1 MVQVIDTSAD
11 RTRLPASFP
20 GTDPNP
26 RYCRGM
32 RRGLITSVVA
42 AVGGL
47 VLAGFATAAPAAAAP
62 SNIGDIGDIVTNFQ
76 IDYQVKPDG
85 GLHVKETIA
94 YHFGSSGRHG
104 IYRNLVTRE
113 PYKDDDSKDQKYE
126 IDNIKV
132 DSATAPDEFSTST
145 TKSNGQRDQSIQIKI
160 GSADETISGTEAT
173 YVIEY
178 DVRGALRHF
187 DDRSE
192 LFWDATGSG
201 WDARLAQV
209 TVNVEVPDG
218 VQQVEC
224 FAGLAGSTDTCQQK
238 TVTAGKG
245 VFRQSDLDYGE
256 QLTIV
261 AGIKAGVVSND
272 TPIVVDPPSAFER
285 AGVTVPGVI
294 TSALVTVGALFAGIL
309 YRKNG
314 NKDQR
319 FAGMPPGTFPPD
331 GVAVQPVKDDLRE
344 DQIPV
349 AFSPPRIPVAE
360 GGLLIDAKATTTE
373 TAATLIDLA
382 VRGGIR
388 IDNTGNEQKAVLL
401 NPAVATVPHEQALM
415 QGLFPSLQP
424 GSEIELE
431 RRPTGDTSMREAHD
445 AMIVQLRE
453 QIKQR
458 GWYVRMPRAGG
469 GSSFATGTKVA
480 CLGMV
485 GIWVFGA
492 GIAGTAI
499 GAATGGLGRAAS
511 IVIPVVAVLIAFGM
525 WMGKRGK
532 GVRSPAGRAV
542 ADQLIGFRQYLA
554 TAEADQLR
562 FEEGEDIFS
571 KYLPWAIAFDL
582 ADRWQ
587 RVCAQLVAAGRITPD
602 PYWYTGPAYY
612 SSGFSAGSISQTVA
626 HTFDPPPAPAGS
638 GGGGGSSSGFSGGS
652 SGGGGGGGGGGSW

>member
-1 MVQVIDTSAD
+1 
-11 RTRLPASFP
+11 
-20 GTDPNP
+20 
-26 RYCRGM
+26 M
-32 RRGLITSVVA
+32 RRGIFTAVVS
-42 AVGGL
+42 AVAGL
-47 VLAGFATAAPAAAAP
+47 VLAGFATAAPASAAP
-62 SNIGDIGDIVTNFQ
+62 SAPGDVVRNFQ
-76 IDYQVKPDG
+76 IDYEVKADG
-85 GLHVKETIA
+85 VLKVTETIA

-104 IYRNLVTRE
+104 IYRNLITRE

-126 IDNIKV
+126 ISNIEVESK
-132 DSATAPDEFSTST
+132 TAPDEFSTET
-145 TKSNGQRDQSIQIKI
+145 TKSNNQRDQSIQIKI

-173 YVIEY
+173 YVITY

-187 DDRSE
+187 EDHSE
-192 LFWDATGSG
+192 LFWDATGNG
-201 WDARLAQV
+201 WEANLANV
-209 TVNVEVPDG
+209 TVNVTVPEG

-224 FAGLAGSTDTCQQK
+224 FAGVGGSTDSCEQK
-238 TVTAGKG
+238 TITGGKG
-245 VFRQSDLDYGE
+245 VFTQTNISTGE
-256 QLTIV
+256 QLTVV

-272 TPIVVDPPSAFER
+272 APIVVDPPSGLER
-285 AGVTVPGVI
+285 AGVSVAGLIGSGV
-294 TSALVTVGALFAGIL
+294 VTVGALLAAVL

-314 NKDQR
+314 NRDQR

-331 GVAVQPVKDDLRE
+331 GVAVQPVKDDLTE

-401 NPAVATVPHEQALM
+401 NPAVATVPHEQYLL
-415 QGLFPSLQP
+415 QGLFPSLAP

-445 AMIVQLRE
+445 AMIGQLRE
-453 QIKQR
+453 QIRQR

-499 GAATGGLGRAAS
+499 GAATGGLGRGAS
-511 IVIPVVAVLIAFGM
+511 IVIPVVAVLVAFGM
-525 WMGKRGK
+525 WMSKRGK

-542 ADQLIGFRQYLA
+542 ADQLIGFRTYLA

-587 RVCAQLVAAGRITPD
+587 RVCAQLVAAGRIPQD
-602 PYWYTGPAYY
+602 PYWYTGPSYY
-612 SSGFSAGSISQTVA
+612 SSGFAAGSISQTVA
-626 HTFDPPPAPAGS
+626 HTFDPPPAPASS